1 MQKINPLVPTTRC
14 RKIHIELSSSSVADP
29 KAVYSAISH
38 LSRSCYTRYGSTI
51 DFYIPANEV
60 DYWVN
65 LAEYKGLNVVS

>member
-1 MQKINPLVPTTRC
+1 MLLFNIIKKLLCIQKIDLNTSN
-14 RKIHIELSSSSVADP
+14 IADP
-29 KAVYSAISH
+29 KAIYTAISH

>member
-1 MQKINPLVPTTRC
+1 MSKVNPLVPTNRL
-14 RKIHIELSSSSVADP
+14 RKIHVDLNTSNIADP
-29 KAVYSAISH
+29 DAIMAAVSH

-65 LAEYKGLNVVS
+65 QAEAHGLNVVS